1 MSDYREAKEIDEKL
15 RIYVADLDS
24 GGSDYRSVADSW
36 ELSKILAEMA
46 SKIEEL
52 ERKIILLTP
61 LR

>member
-1 MSDYREAKEIDEKL
+1 MSDYKEAREIDEKL

-36 ELSKILAEMA
+36 ELAKILAEMA

-61 LR
+61 YS